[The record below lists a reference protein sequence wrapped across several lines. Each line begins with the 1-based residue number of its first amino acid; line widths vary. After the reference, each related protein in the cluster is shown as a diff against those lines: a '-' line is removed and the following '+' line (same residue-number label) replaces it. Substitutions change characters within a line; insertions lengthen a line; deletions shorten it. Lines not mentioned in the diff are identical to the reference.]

1 MPGQTPPPRNGGR
14 VALIVGAAV
23 VLVAAV
29 AGVALA
35 LTSHKGTPSA
45 APSATHSAVLPVS
58 TSPAPISTSPAAAQT
73 SAAPS
78 STAPAQPTV
87 VGVWTGAYTCNQ
99 GLTGMRMTVTDAGG
113 DTVRATLDFY
123 AVASNPDV
131 PDGSYVLT
139 GTYSQSKG
147 LVLVPDHWISQ
158 PDGYVMVG
166 LSGPPPSGSSMH
178 GTVQDPSCSTFSV
191 TR

>member
-1 MPGQTPPPRNGGR
+1 

-45 APSATHSAVLPVS
+45 APPATQSAVLPIS
-58 TSPAPISTSPAAAQT
+58 TSPAPVRVSTSPAAAQT

-78 STAPAQPTV
+78 STAPAQPAV
-87 VGVWTGAYTCNQ
+87 IGVWTGTYTCNQ

>member
-1 MPGQTPPPRNGGR
+1 
-14 VALIVGAAV
+14 V
-23 VLVAAV
+23 
-29 AGVALA
+29 
-35 LTSHKGTPSA
+35 
-45 APSATHSAVLPVS
+45 
-58 TSPAPISTSPAAAQT
+58 SPAPPSASPAPVSTSPAAAQT

-78 STAPAQPTV
+78 STAPAQPAV
-87 VGVWTGAYTCNQ
+87 VGVWTGTYTCNQ

-166 LSGPPPSGSSMH
+166 LSGPPPSGSSMQ
-178 GTVQDPSCSTFSV
+178 GTVQDSNCSTFSV